1 MTADPPTTRRSSESG
16 FGSHDRTRL
25 FYRIWEPTQVR
36 ATGAQRALVFL
47 HRGHEHSGRIQTLVD
62 QFDRPQEW
70 AFAWDARG
78 HGYSPGE
85 RGDAP
90 DFETLV
96 RDFECF
102 VRHIEDRY
110 GITQDNICIVA
121 NSVGA
126 VIVATWLQDYGPRVR
141 GVVMAAAAFDINLYV
156 PLAKP
161 ALRLATCFKPDLF
174 VTSYIRSNMLTH
186 SREQAQAYDADALIA
201 KKISARVLLSLAD
214 TAQRVVA
221 EAASID
227 TPILMLVA
235 DKDYVVKQGPQRD
248 YFERLS
254 SQHKRYLVIPNC
266 NHAIFYED
274 LPQAQQAI
282 DAAKSFIAE
291 CLSSD
296 VVPTT
301 YYLDAHAKSAGAQ
314 RYQALQQGQTG
325 SALGNAFFALQKWML
340 GTLGRLSNGM
350 AIGLQHGFDS
360 GASLDYVYRNQ
371 PGGRLLIGKGIDG
384 GYLDAIGWRG
394 IRLRKVHLQQ
404 ALGALIE
411 RHPAAEPLRILDV
424 AAGGGRY
431 VLETAKRFQN
441 MRLDITLRDVD
452 QHNLDQAQQ
461 LAQGMHLAHQ
471 VDFQCRDAFSADSYP
486 AAEPAFDIAIVSGLH
501 ELFNDNAAVLRSL
514 QGIASQLKPGGY
526 LVYTNQPWHP
536 QLDMIAK
543 TLNNHR
549 GQAWHMRPRPQVEM
563 DALVAQAGCRKVSS
577 QVGLAGIFTVSGAQR
592 DAAAPVEPG

>member
-1 MTADPPTTRRSSESG
+1 MHSETLAMRPCHESG
-16 FGSHDRTRL
+16 FDSHDSTRL
-25 FYRIWEPTQVR
+25 FYRVWEPTQ
-36 ATGAQRALVFL
+36 ASHANAQRAVVYL

-62 QFDRPQEW
+62 QFDRPEEY

-78 HGYSPGE
+78 HGFSPGE

-102 VRHIEDRY
+102 VRHIEQRF
-110 GITQDNICIVA
+110 GITQDNMCVVA

-126 VIVATWLQDYGPRVR
+126 VIVATWLQDYGARVR

-186 SREQAQAYDADALIA
+186 SRAQAQAYDADALIA

-221 EAASID
+221 EAAAID

-235 DKDYVVKQGPQRD
+235 DKDYVVKQGPQRA

-254 SQHKRYLVIPNC
+254 SPHKRYLVIPNC

-274 LPQAQQAI
+274 VPQAQQAI
-282 DAAKSFIAE
+282 EAAKTFVDE
-291 CLSSD
+291 CLARD
-296 VVPTT
+296 VVPSAH
-301 YYLDAHAKSAGAQ
+301 YLQSDTASAGAK
-314 RYQALQQGQTG
+314 RYLALQEGRTG
-325 SALGNAFFALQKWML
+325 SLLGNAFFALQKWML
-340 GTLGRLSNGM
+340 GTLGRLSDGM
-350 AIGLQHGFDS
+350 SIGLRHGFDS

-371 PGGRLLIGKGIDG
+371 AGGRLLIGKGIDG
-384 GYLDAIGWRG
+384 GYLEAIGWRG
-394 IRLRKVHLQQ
+394 IRQRKIHLQQ
-404 ALGALIE
+404 ALGGLIAQS
-411 RHPAAEPLRILDV
+411 PAAEPLRILDV

-441 MRLDITLRDVD
+441 RSLDITLRDFE
-452 QHNLDQAQQ
+452 QHNLDQARQ
-461 LAQGMHLAHQ
+461 LAQGMQLAHR
-471 VDFQCRDAFSADSYP
+471 VEFQRRDAFSKDSYP
-486 AAEPAFDIAIVSGLH
+486 ASEAPFDIAIVSGLF
-501 ELFNDNAAVLRSL
+501 ELFTENAAVLRAL
-514 QGIASQLKPGGY
+514 QGIVSQLKPGGY

-549 GQAWHMRPRPQVEM
+549 GQAWLMRPRPQVEM

-577 QVGLAGIFTVSGAQR
+577 QVGLAGIFTVSVAQR
-592 DAAAPVEPG
+592 DAAGTA

>member
-1 MTADPPTTRRSSESG
+1 MNSDQATPRSCRESG
-16 FGSHDRTRL
+16 FDSHDRTRL
-25 FYRIWEPTQVR
+25 FYRAWEPTQSTGV
-36 ATGAQRALVFL
+36 GAQRALVFL

-62 QFDRPQEW
+62 QFERPHEW

-78 HGYSPGE
+78 HGHSPGE

-96 RDFECF
+96 RDFEYF
-102 VRHIEDRY
+102 IRHIEATY
-110 GITQDNICIVA
+110 GIAQDNLCIVA

-126 VIVATWLQDYGPRVR
+126 VIAATWLQDFGPRVR

-161 ALRLATCFKPDLF
+161 ALRLASCFKPDLV

-186 SREQAQAYDADALIA
+186 SAQQARAYDADPLIA

-214 TAQRVVA
+214 TATRVVA

-227 TPILMLVA
+227 TPMLMLVA
-235 DKDYVVKQGPQRD
+235 DKDYVVKQRPQRD

-254 SQHKRYLVIPNC
+254 SKAKRYLLIPNC

-274 LPQAQQAI
+274 EPQAQQAI
-282 DAAKSFIAE
+282 HAAKTFVAE
-291 CLSSD
+291 CFARE
-296 VVPTT
+296 VVPAAH
-301 YYLDAHAKSAGAQ
+301 YQDADATSFGAK
-314 RYQALQQGQTG
+314 RYQAMQQGRGG
-325 SALGNAFFALQKWML
+325 SALGNAFFALQKFML
-340 GTLGRLSNGM
+340 GRLGKLSNGM

-371 PGGRLLIGKGIDG
+371 AGGRLLIGKSIDS

-394 IRLRKVHLQQ
+394 IRQRKVHLQQ
-404 ALGALIE
+404 ALAQLIAQL
-411 RHPAAEPLRILDV
+411 PAEQSVRILDV

-431 VLETAKRFQN
+431 VLETVKRFQD
-441 MRLDITLRDVD
+441 RALHVTLRDFE

-461 LAQGMHLAHQ
+461 LAHGMQLDHR
-471 VDFQCRDAFSADSYP
+471 VDFQCRDAFSIDSYP
-486 AAEPAFDIAIVSGLH
+486 TSEPAYDIAIVSGLF
-501 ELFNDNAAVLRSL
+501 ELFSDNAQVLRAL
-514 QGIASQLKPGGY
+514 QGVWAQLKPGGY
-526 LVYTNQPWHP
+526 LIYTNQPWHP
-536 QLDMIAK
+536 QLEMIAK

-549 GQAWHMRPRPQVEM
+549 GQAWHMRPRPQAEM
-563 DALVAQAGCRKVSS
+563 DALVAQAGCRKRSS
-577 QVGLAGIFTVSGAQR
+577 QVGIAGIFTVSVAQR
-592 DAAAPVEPG
+592 EAAVPV